1 MAETELKLA
10 VAPEDVPAFKQ
21 ALEAR
26 AATPASDPQVL
37 NSTYYDSADLALR
50 QHHLTLRIRE
60 QDGTHV
66 QTLKSEGPAAE
77 DPLSRGEWED
87 AVDGDQPSLA
97 APNSGPRFRDLLAG
111 AVLQPLFST
120 TVRRTIVQIEVGSAT
135 RIEAAID
142 EGEIRRIKGDAIEPL
157 CEIELELKEGNPAAL
172 YELALQLL
180 EVAPLRIEA
189 RSKAERG
196 YQQGAADGRA
206 ALAAHARPIALDG
219 AMTVEAAL
227 QTIGRACLHHL
238 QRNVPAALS
247 GEADAVHQMRVALRR
262 LRSVLSAAKIMLPP
276 AQYRW
281 ALNELKW
288 LADSLGPA
296 RNWDVFK
303 TALFAAVE
311 RALPQDADL
320 KRLGEVAERQ
330 RQAAYEGAREAI
342 LSRRYTSSLLRLLL
356 WLETR
361 GWRDQPASEQAAQ
374 LFAPIG
380 KAAPAFVEHRWRQL
394 RKRSKR
400 FDELSQQQRH
410 RLRIALKKFRYT
422 IESLDCLF
430 DDDDVKA
437 MTKRLKPL
445 QDNLGYQNDVR
456 TARGL
461 VEEMASHV
469 NEGGNEVSRAGGMV
483 LGWHDHGMLEQEPK
497 LRKHIRRLRRAEP
510 FWPRAKEPAAP
521 GRVMRAVS

>member
-1 MAETELKLA
+1 
-10 VAPEDVPAFKQ
+10 
-21 ALEAR
+21 
-26 AATPASDPQVL
+26 
-37 NSTYYDSADLALR
+37 
-50 QHHLTLRIRE
+50 
-60 QDGTHV
+60 
-66 QTLKSEGPAAE
+66 
-77 DPLSRGEWED
+77 
-87 AVDGDQPSLA
+87 
-97 APNSGPRFRDLLAG
+97 
-111 AVLQPLFST
+111 
-120 TVRRTIVQIEVGSAT
+120 
-135 RIEAAID
+135 
-142 EGEIRRIKGDAIEPL
+142 
-157 CEIELELKEGNPAAL
+157 L

-196 YQQGAADGRA
+196 YRQSSADDRGLPAVHAA
-206 ALAAHARPIALDG
+206 PIALDSG
-219 AMTVEAAL
+219 MTVEAVL
-227 QTIGRACLHHL
+227 QAIGRACLHHL
-238 QRNVPAALS
+238 QRNVAAALT
-247 GEADAVHQMRVALRR
+247 GEADAIHQMRVALRR

-281 ALNELKW
+281 ALKELKW

-303 TALFAAVE
+303 SALFATVE
-311 RALPQDADL
+311 RALPKDADL

-380 KAAPAFVEHRWRQL
+380 QAAPGFVEHRWRQV

-400 FDELSQQQRH
+400 FDEMSQQQRH

-422 IESLDCLF
+422 IEFLDCLF

-445 QDNLGYQNDVR
+445 QDDLGYQNDVR
-456 TARGL
+456 TARDL
-461 VEEMASHV
+461 VAEMARHI
-469 NEGGNEVSRAGGMV
+469 NEGGNDVSRAGGMV
-483 LGWHDHGMLEQEPK
+483 LGWHDHGMVEQEPK
-497 LRKHIRRLRRAEP
+497 LRKHIRRLRRTEP
-510 FWPRAKEPAAP
+510 FWPRRKESAP
-521 GRVMRAVS
+521 DRVMRTAAS